1 MRKLGFCI
9 KKENETIENFVSL
22 SLALFF
28 YHRLPSSSALFLCII
43 LCSIHLFECNTII
56 PNYKKVCPFSGT
68 RSQFSISLLLSLSL
82 RPPHCVAILLS
93 TLLAFFSCKCV
104 LQVGAEGWR
113 GRGMRSVRNCS
124 LASMRFTYRSL
135 SLSLCRWLGERF
147 KWVTK
152 KVLQKKKNKNLCL
165 PGRNYFFFFSIFQV
179 FFYNLECAKQKLAGA
194 CLTSS

>member
-22 SLALFF
+22 SRSFLLSSPP
-28 YHRLPSSSALFLCII
+28 HSSARLLFII

-68 RSQFSISLLLSLSL
+68 RSQFSISLLLSL
-82 RPPHCVAILLS
+82 RPSHCVAILLS

-135 SLSLCRWLGERF
+135 SLSLCR
-147 KWVTK
+147 
-152 KVLQKKKNKNLCL
+152 
-165 PGRNYFFFFSIFQV
+165 
-179 FFYNLECAKQKLAGA
+179 
-194 CLTSS
+194 

>member
-1 MRKLGFCI
+1 MKPLRILF
-9 KKENETIENFVSL
+9 L

-28 YHRLPSSSALFLCII
+28 YHRLPLPLPFLCII

-82 RPPHCVAILLS
+82 RPSHCVAILLS

-113 GRGMRSVRNCS
+113 GSVKNCS

-135 SLSLCRWLGERF
+135 SLSLSLTRRTIQMGYQKGIAE
-147 KWVTK
+147 
-152 KVLQKKKNKNLCL
+152 KKK
-165 PGRNYFFFFSIFQV
+165 
-179 FFYNLECAKQKLAGA
+179 
-194 CLTSS
+194 